1 MLKGGDGLPYKRI
14 KWLIMWTPTVT
25 IALWEYIRHT
35 FLLPYLSMDLGN
47 ALAPV
52 IVLTVTVTLV
62 FKLFQLLEQTSDS
75 LGRERLA
82 KAAFVEREQLAREL
96 HDGIS
101 QSLFLLSVK
110 LDKLEHVQ
118 DQESVQ
124 ATAQQIRKTVKHV
137 YDDVR
142 QSIAGL
148 RSDPSMT
155 EVQWMQAVEDK
166 AGELRLGGLQ
176 VELDWRL
183 TDSYLTS
190 KEKIELLAIVREAML
205 NAQKHSQASH
215 VVICAHQAK
224 GSSDGG
230 FWCTITDDGIGVDN
244 LALEAKGRYGV
255 RMMRDRANAMGWQFD
270 VHRKENHS
278 NGEIEGTI
286 VAVTKGGHTL

>member
-1 MLKGGDGLPYKRI
+1 
-14 KWLIMWTPTVT
+14 
-25 IALWEYIRHT
+25 
-35 FLLPYLSMDLGN
+35 MDLGN

-62 FKLFQLLEQTSDS
+62 YKLFQLLEQTSDS
-75 LGRERLA
+75 LERERLA
-82 KAAFVEREQLAREL
+82 KAAFLWSGSSWPEL

-110 LDKLEHVQ
+110 LDKLEHAE

-148 RSDPSMT
+148 RSDPSLT

-205 NAQKHSQASH
+205 NAQKHSQANH
-215 VVICAHQAK
+215 LVVCAHQAE

-230 FWCTITDDGIGVDN
+230 FWCTITDDGIGVDD
-244 LALEAKGRYGV
+244 LALEAKGCYGV

-270 VHRKENHS
+270 LHRKENHS

-286 VAVTKGGHTL
+286 VAVTKGVQT

>member
-1 MLKGGDGLPYKRI
+1 MPYKRI

-35 FLLPYLSMDLGN
+35 FLLPYISMDLGN

-62 FKLFQLLEQTSDS
+62 YKLFQLLEQTSDS
-75 LGRERLA
+75 LERERLA

-110 LDKLEHVQ
+110 LDKLEHAE

-148 RSDPSMT
+148 RSDPSLT

-205 NAQKHSQASH
+205 NAQKHSQANH
-215 VVICAHQAK
+215 LVVCAHQAE

-230 FWCTITDDGIGVDN
+230 FWCTITDDGIGVDD

-270 VHRKENHS
+270 LHRKENHS

-286 VAVTKGGHTL
+286 VAVTKGVQT

>member
-1 MLKGGDGLPYKRI
+1 MPYKRI
-14 KWLIMWTPTVT
+14 KWLILWTPTVT

-62 FKLFQLLEQTSDS
+62 YKLFHLLEQTSDS
-75 LGRERLA
+75 LQRERLA

-110 LDKLEHVQ
+110 LDKLEHTQ
-118 DQESVQ
+118 DKESVQ

-142 QSIAGL
+142 QSIASL
-148 RSDPSMT
+148 RSEPSMT
-155 EVQWMQAVEDK
+155 EVQWMQSVEEMAV
-166 AGELRLGGLQ
+166 ELRLGGLQ

-183 TDSYLTS
+183 TDSDLTS

-205 NAQKHSQASH
+205 NVQKHAR
-215 VVICAHQAK
+215 AK
-224 GSSDGG
+224 RLIVNAFKAENISAGG
-230 FWCTITDDGIGVDN
+230 FNCTIMDDGIGVDDP
-244 LALEAKGRYGV
+244 ALEAKGRYGV
-255 RMMRDRANAMGWQFD
+255 RMMRDRANAMGWQFEVGRND
-270 VHRKENHS
+270 SKDNNQTV
-278 NGEIEGTI
+278 GTV
-286 VAVTKGGHTL
+286 VAVTKGG